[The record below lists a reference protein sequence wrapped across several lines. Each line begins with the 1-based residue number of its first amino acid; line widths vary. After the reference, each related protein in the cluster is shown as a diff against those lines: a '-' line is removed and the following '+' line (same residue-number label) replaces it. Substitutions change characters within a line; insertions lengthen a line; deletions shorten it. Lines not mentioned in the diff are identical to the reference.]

1 MALKKIF
8 ALGIG
13 HNTPVCID
21 LALACDYV
29 IEGLYHFDDS
39 RTGEQDH
46 GFKILGSFDDL
57 WKKESLE
64 GMSFLLTM
72 GDSQKRAEL
81 AHKIISMNGKVPT
94 LIHPTAVISHFAR
107 ISFVGVYI
115 YPFSYV
121 QADSVIEENT
131 TLLSHVNI
139 SHNTKIGK
147 NCFFAGGAILGA
159 YAEVQDFTFV
169 GQGALIVSSKVK
181 NIGKNSIIG
190 ARSLVT
196 HDVPSHVIVAGS
208 PARIIRDNYP
218 TLKKNK
224 MKILVLAG
232 GSDQIALIQE
242 LKKRGH
248 ETILVDYFQN
258 PPAKNYAS
266 KHIVASTLD
275 VDRVKSIAI
284 EENVDLVCTA
294 CTDQALLTMAKV
306 SEDLG
311 LPCYISYKTALNVT
325 NKSYMKNVMMQHDI
339 PTAKFK
345 ILDKLDLS
353 AVSDFSFPV
362 VVKPVDCNSSKGVKR
377 VDCIEEFPK
386 YLKEA
391 IEYSRTKTA
400 IVEEFKTGDEIS
412 ADFYIENGIAKYLS
426 ATNSFKIPNRN
437 SFTIL
442 GSSYP
447 VIDDIQK
454 EKLIKIAGDIAMAF
468 NLDNCPLLIQL
479 IIKGN
484 EMKVIEFSARMG
496 GGSKYKLIEVLSGV
510 DIMSKYVDRILGS
523 YPVITPAKQV
533 NFCKM
538 IYSYCY
544 PGILEHIEGLEELK
558 QNKIIDEYFVYK
570 TKGMEISKCETSGD
584 RPLGYLVTATTKEEL
599 QHKIALADK
608 SIQVLDICGND
619 IMIHNLV

>member
-1 MALKKIF
+1 
-8 ALGIG
+8 
-13 HNTPVCID
+13 
-21 LALACDYV
+21 
-29 IEGLYHFDDS
+29 
-39 RTGEQDH
+39 
-46 GFKILGSFDDL
+46 
-57 WKKESLE
+57 
-64 GMSFLLTM
+64 
-72 GDSQKRAEL
+72 
-81 AHKIISMNGKVPT
+81 
-94 LIHPTAVISHFAR
+94 
-107 ISFVGVYI
+107 
-115 YPFSYV
+115 
-121 QADSVIEENT
+121 
-131 TLLSHVNI
+131 
-139 SHNTKIGK
+139 
-147 NCFFAGGAILGA
+147 
-159 YAEVQDFTFV
+159 
-169 GQGALIVSSKVK
+169 
-181 NIGKNSIIG
+181 
-190 ARSLVT
+190 
-196 HDVPSHVIVAGS
+196 
-208 PARIIRDNYP
+208 
-218 TLKKNK
+218 

-484 EMKVIEFSARMG
+484 EMNVIEFSARMG